1 MRGNSHV
8 RFLGDRV
15 GVILPGYPTGPAPFQ
30 SDASEEAGEER
41 HVETACQYVELMIT
55 LA

>member
-15 GVILPGYPTGPAPFQ
+15 GVILPGYPTVFIEFEVMLWEKLNLKGA
-30 SDASEEAGEER
+30 
-41 HVETACQYVELMIT
+41 
-55 LA
+55 